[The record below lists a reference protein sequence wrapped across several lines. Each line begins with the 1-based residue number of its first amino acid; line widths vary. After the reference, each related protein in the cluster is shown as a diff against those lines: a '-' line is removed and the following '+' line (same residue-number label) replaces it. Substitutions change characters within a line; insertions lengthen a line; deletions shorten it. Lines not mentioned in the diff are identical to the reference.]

1 MMVALVILVM
11 QGPPRQSEGRNCSL
25 LLFLCGRA
33 PKSEPQPGRVSG
45 TIRGTIT
52 ATDILPVTDEG
63 RSGNATFYFVE
74 GTGFKGTF

>member
-11 QGPPRQSEGRNCSL
+11 QGPPRRSEGRKLFFTPLSLWPCS
-25 LLFLCGRA
+25 
-33 PKSEPQPGRVSG
+33 KSEPQPCRASG

-52 ATDILPVTDEG
+52 ATDILPVADEG
-63 RSGNATFYFVE
+63 RSGDATFYFVE